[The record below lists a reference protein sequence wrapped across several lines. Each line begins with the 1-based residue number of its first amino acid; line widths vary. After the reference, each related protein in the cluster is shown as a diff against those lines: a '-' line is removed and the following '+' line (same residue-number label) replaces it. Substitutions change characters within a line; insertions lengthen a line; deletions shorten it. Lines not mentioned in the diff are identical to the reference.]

1 MGITSYSITLT
12 SYILFPSL
20 FFRWFHPNLTR
31 HHAEA
36 ELKHSE
42 EGVYLL
48 RPKME
53 GGRVVEG
60 YALDIRFVFRYPQ

>member
-1 MGITSYSITLT
+1 MLNYS
-12 SYILFPSL
+12 SS
-20 FFRWFHPNLTR
+20 RWFHPNLTR

-36 ELKHSE
+36 ELGNSE

-53 GGRVVEG
+53 TGQVVEG
-60 YALDIRFVFRYPQ
+60 YSLDIR